1 MASILPNYEYDIFI
15 SYRQKDNKGDHWV
28 TEFVNAL
35 KTELESSFK
44 EDISIYFDSNPHD
57 GLLETHNVDKS
68 LEGKLKCLIFIPIIS
83 QTYCDVKSFAW
94 QHEFCAFNKIVQG
107 DPFGRDI
114 KLKNG
119 NVASRILPVQIHELE
134 AEDKAIIETELGSVL
149 RSVEFIYQ
157 AAGVARPLRPNEED
171 SKGNLKRTFY
181 RDQINKVVRGIK
193 ELISGMQS
201 PKNVAELKA
210 LKQTETVP
218 VSARKKLSI
227 AAAIVMILS
236 LLGYALFNFSSL
248 GNSLT
253 SEPDKSIAVLPFDN
267 MSNDPEQDY
276 FSDGIAEDILN
287 HLVKIAD
294 LKVKSRT
301 STLPYKDNKTKSVT
315 EIGEELNVGNIVEGS
330 VRRVDDRVRI
340 VVQLIDTKTDTHLWS
355 ETYDRDLKDVLALQS
370 EIAIAI
376 ARALEA
382 QLSPSEKK
390 NIEKERTQNIT
401 AYDYYLKAKEFQR
414 RGSLKKADLE
424 TALQLANKAIQSD
437 NGFSRAY
444 ALKAQLWFDLS
455 YYGIAEK
462 IWFDS
467 VMYNAD
473 QAIHFDPASADGFLV
488 KAGALLYVGKVKQ
501 AAADIRKVYAL
512 APNNPN
518 VLANYGS
525 VLLDEGREEGAD
537 LILKSA
543 ENQYSSKEPEY
554 YSSYISAYLY
564 TEDWDMIKQLS
575 SQSKSLN
582 PDGLNSYFNLASAYT
597 QQGEYDKAIE
607 ELLAAEK
614 INPNHSGVID
624 RLAWTYFRKK
634 DFVNAAKYWGKYQ
647 EIEKRFSD
655 STQTV
660 PFRHRLAMTYAK
672 MGKRKEGEKLVR
684 EDLQIQT
691 ELLNKKRGMGAWGN
705 FGSIYYDMAVD
716 HAFLG
721 NDQLAV
727 QCLDSAWSYK
737 FYYFDGYG
745 KDPIFEPL
753 KDREDFKRVAKK
765 KDDKYQFLNKAFTN
779 ALNRS
784 QASKELKGLMEK

>member
-1 MASILPNYEYDIFI
+1 MPSLLATFSYDIFI
-15 SYRQKDNKGDHWV
+15 SYRHNDNKSGWV
-28 TEFVNAL
+28 TDFVNAL
-35 KTELESSFK
+35 QEELASTIK
-44 EDISIYFDSNPHD
+44 EPLSVYFDRNPHD
-57 GLLETHNVDKS
+57 GLLETHSVDKS

-83 QTYCDVKSFAW
+83 QTYCDPKSFAW
-94 QHEFCAFNKIVQG
+94 QHEFVAFNKFSKE
-107 DPFGRDI
+107 DPLGRDI
-114 KLKNG
+114 KLGNG
-119 NVASRILPVQIHELE
+119 NVTSRILPVKIHDLDATDKLLLE
-134 AEDKAIIETELGSVL
+134 NELGGAL
-149 RSVEFIYQ
+149 RAIEFIYREP
-157 AAGVARPLRPNEED
+157 GVNRPLKATD
-171 SKGNLKRTFY
+171 SKADNQNKTDY
-181 RDQINKVVRGIK
+181 RNQVNKVANAIK
-193 ELISGMQS
+193 ELIVAMQS
-201 PKNVAELKA
+201 GGTTIIEKPTVKKQNV
-210 LKQTETVP
+210 TVP
-218 VSARKKLSI
+218 SRKKISMI
-227 AAAIVMILS
+227 AFIVVVLGLAAYS
-236 LLGYALFNFSSL
+236 LYYFTDLKNKFFV
-248 GNSLT
+248 
-253 SEPDKSIAVLPFDN
+253 EPDKSIAVLPFDN
-267 MSNDPEQDY
+267 MSKDPEQDY

-315 EIGEELNVGNIVEGS
+315 EIGEELKVGNIVEGS
-330 VRRVDDRVRI
+330 VRRVGDKVRI

-355 ETYDRDLKDVLALQS
+355 ETYDRDLKDVLSLQS
-370 EIAIAI
+370 EIAIEI
-376 ARALEA
+376 AHALEA

-390 NIEKERTQNIT
+390 NIQKDRTQNVT
-401 AYDYYLKAKEFQR
+401 AYDYFLKAKEFQR

-437 NGFSRAY
+437 KGFSRAY

-462 IWFDS
+462 IWYDS

-473 QAIHFDPASADGFLV
+473 QAIHFDPASADGYLV
-488 KAGALLYVGKVKQ
+488 KASVLFYLGKVKQ
-501 AAADIRKVYAL
+501 AIADIKKVYGM
-512 APNNPN
+512 APNNPD
-518 VLANYGS
+518 VLGNYGS

-554 YSSYISAYLY
+554 YNSYIGAYFRA
-564 TEDWDMIKQLS
+564 EDWDMVNQLS
-575 SQSKSLN
+575 TQAKSLN
-582 PDGLNSYFNLASAYT
+582 PDGLNSYFNLAIAYT
-597 QQGEYDKAIE
+597 QQGKYDKAIE
-607 ELLAAEK
+607 EMLAAEK

-634 DFVNAAKYWGKYQ
+634 DFVSAAKYWGKYP

-672 MGKRKEGEKLVR
+672 LGKRKEGEKLVR

-691 ELLNKKRGMGAWGN
+691 ELLTKKRGMGAWAN

-737 FYYFDGYG
+737 FYYFEGYG
-745 KDPIFEPL
+745 NDPIFAPL
-753 KDREDFKRVAKK
+753 RDREDFKSVAKK

-784 QASKELKGLMEK
+784 KASKELKGLLEK